1 MTLQFS
7 INNFLFPLTKGDVAG
22 HNFHGN
28 QYQQVAVVPTGIHT
42 INGKDVTIAPNTNL
56 AHADLSGAK
65 LYGANLRGADLR
77 GANLVSA
84 DLRGTSL
91 SDANLRGA
99 DLRASQLVG
108 ANFSGADMTGV
119 KMNGSILT
127 GCVGDSTTRLPEGY
141 RITENNDIVKL

>member
-1 MTLQFS
+1 M
-7 INNFLFPLTKGDVAG
+7 
-22 HNFHGN
+22 
-28 QYQQVAVVPTGIHT
+28 
-42 INGKDVTIAPNTNL
+42 
-56 AHADLSGAK
+56 
-65 LYGANLRGADLR
+65 
-77 GANLVSA
+77 
-84 DLRGTSL
+84 
-91 SDANLRGA
+91 RGA